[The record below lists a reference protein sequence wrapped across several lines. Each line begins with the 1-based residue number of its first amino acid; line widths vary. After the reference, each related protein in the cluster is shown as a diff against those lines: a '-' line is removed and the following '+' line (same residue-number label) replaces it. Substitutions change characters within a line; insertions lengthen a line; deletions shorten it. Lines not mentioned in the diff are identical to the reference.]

1 MNSNHTKTMQ
11 ELDESLKEANRI
23 KHQRE
28 KQLYRIKLEVV
39 KMRLL
44 LRKMN
49 NVYGIYPKVE
59 H

>member
-1 MNSNHTKTMQ
+1 MNSDHTRNMQ

-28 KQLYRIKLEVV
+28 KQLYQIKLEVV

-44 LRKMN
+44 LRKIN
-49 NVYGIYPKVE
+49 NEYGISVKV
-59 H
+59 

>member
-1 MNSNHTKTMQ
+1 MKHHTKTMQ

-28 KQLYRIKLEVV
+28 KQLHSIKLEVV